1 AVGFWQWVSPFA
13 YSSCTMALQLG
24 QRAII
29 PDFEEW
35 ADIAGTDDLIAFR
48 RAGIRSAQTTP
59 LRSRDGRLLG
69 MISTHWSTPHQPSDR
84 DLRLLDILARQAA
97 DLLERTIADESRR

>member
-1 AVGFWQWVSPFA
+1 
-13 YSSCTMALQLG
+13 M
-24 QRAII
+24 
-29 PDFEEW
+29 
-35 ADIAGTDDLIAFR
+35 IAFR

-69 MISTHWSTPHQPSDR
+69 MICTHWSTPHQPSER

-97 DLLERTIADESRR
+97 DAPSPTKRCAPPSPPSACWPSPVGKPWNRAPPTSTP